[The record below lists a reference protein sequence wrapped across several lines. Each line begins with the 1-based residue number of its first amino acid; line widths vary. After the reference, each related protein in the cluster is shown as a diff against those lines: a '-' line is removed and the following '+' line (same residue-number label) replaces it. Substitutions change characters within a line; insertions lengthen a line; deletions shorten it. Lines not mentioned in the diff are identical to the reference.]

1 MHSGATD
8 VTGVAVVRTNGA
20 SAAGRAWW
28 GSGGLLRRKVIPQAG
43 WMLIAIVVGFAVVWP
58 ILQLQSRAF
67 ADGGAAFGRM
77 AELRR
82 IGDTVRTTVILA
94 LLSSALA
101 VVLGTLLAWCASL
114 LPERVR
120 KIGELAPLLPLI
132 VPAVAAVTGWIFLL
146 SPKVGYLNMGLR
158 TLPFLSGLEQGPFDI
173 YTVKWIVL
181 ITGLLL
187 SSFVYVF
194 VFTGLRN
201 MGQELESAAAACGAS
216 PVRRLFTITLPLLRP
231 SIVSAAG
238 MVFLL
243 GLGQFTAPLLL
254 GRSTGIDVLTTEMF
268 HLTLKYPIDF
278 GLGAA
283 LGFPILLAGLVVVLL
298 QKLAVGEQRRF
309 VVVSARAKYDAR
321 ETHWWAAVVI
331 GLYLVITTILPLL
344 ALIYVSLSPF
354 WSGSLVFNELTL
366 RHWKS
371 VLANKEL
378 VGAVWTSVKV
388 SVIAIAVLI
397 PLGFA
402 MAFALLQSTRILRPV
417 RMAID
422 FLATLPIAVPAS
434 LMGFGLLFAYSQPPI
449 QIYGTTTVIV
459 VTYITLMVG
468 HSTRLQFTT
477 LVATGQ
483 EFLEAS
489 RACGAGPLRSLL
501 QVLLPMCR
509 KGIGATAALTF
520 VLLFH
525 EFSASLMVRSA
536 RTQVIGSVMYDVWA
550 GGVYAEVAVLALIMV
565 VMTVLG
571 VLVAVW
577 IGGTD
582 SLKKI

>member
-1 MHSGATD
+1 MSANLGAP
-8 VTGVAVVRTNGA
+8 VRQV
-20 SAAGRAWW
+20 WW
-28 GSGGLLRRKVIPQAG
+28 GSGGLLRRKVAPQAG
-43 WMLIAIVVGFAVVWP
+43 WILIVLVVGFGVLWP
-58 ILQLQSRAF
+58 ILQLQWRAF
-67 ADGGAAFGRM
+67 TDGGAAFGRM

-82 IGDTVRTTVILA
+82 IGDTVRTTVVLA
-94 LLSSALA
+94 LVSSAMA

-114 LPERVR
+114 LSERVR
-120 KIGELAPLLPLI
+120 KIGEMAPLLPLV

-146 SPKVGYLNMGLR
+146 SPKVGYLNIALR
-158 TLPFLSGLEQGPFDI
+158 SLPFLSRLEEGPFDI
-173 YTVKWIVL
+173 YTVTWIVST
-181 ITGLLL
+181 TGLLL

-194 VFTGLRN
+194 VFTGLKN

-216 PVRRLFTITLPLLRP
+216 PVRRWFTITLPLLRP
-231 SIVSAAG
+231 SIISATG

-243 GLGQFTAPLLL
+243 GMGQFTAPLLL

-283 LGFPILLAGLVVVLL
+283 LGFPILVAGIVVVLL
-298 QKLAVGEQRRF
+298 QKWSLGEQRRF
-309 VVVSARAKYDAR
+309 VVVSARAKYDSR
-321 ETHWWAAVVI
+321 ETRWWAAAVI
-331 GLYLVITTILPLL
+331 GIYLLITTVLPLL

-354 WSGSLVFNELTL
+354 WSGSINFSELTL

-371 VLANKEL
+371 VLGNREL
-378 VGAVWTSVKV
+378 VNAVWTSVKV

-402 MAFALLQSTRILRPV
+402 MAFALLQSTRILQPIRI
-417 RMAID
+417 AID

-449 QIYGTTTVIV
+449 QIYGTTTVII

-489 RACGAGPLRSLL
+489 RACGARPLRSLL

-565 VMTVLG
+565 VMTVIG
-571 VLVAVW
+571 VMIAVW
-577 IGGTD
+577 VGGTD
-582 SLKKI
+582 SLKKANR

>member
-1 MHSGATD
+1 MTTGART
-8 VTGVAVVRTNGA
+8 AVR
-20 SAAGRAWW
+20 RAWW
-28 GSGGLLRRKVIPQAG
+28 GSGGLLRQRVAPQFG
-43 WMLIAIVVGFAVVWP
+43 WMLIVLVVGFAVLWP
-58 ILQLQSRAF
+58 ILQLQWRAF

-77 AELRR
+77 AELSR
-82 IGDTVRTTVILA
+82 ITDTFRTTVVLA
-94 LLSSALA
+94 VLSSVLA

-114 LPERVR
+114 LPARVR
-120 KIGELAPLLPLI
+120 SVGELVPLLPLV

-146 SPKVGYLNMGLR
+146 SPKVGYLNLLLR
-158 TLPFLSGLEQGPFDI
+158 TLPFLSRLEEGPFDI
-173 YTVKWIVL
+173 YTVPWIVI

-194 VFTGLRN
+194 VFTGLKN
-201 MGQELESAAAACGAS
+201 MGQELEAAAAACGAS
-216 PVRRLFTITLPLLRP
+216 PLRRLFTVTLPLLRP
-231 SIVSAAG
+231 SIVFASG
-238 MVFLL
+238 VVFLL

-254 GRSTGIDVLTTEMF
+254 GRTARIDVLSTEMF

-283 LGFPILLAGLVVVLL
+283 LGFPVLVAGLAVVLA
-298 QKLAVGEQRRF
+298 QKLALGEQRRF
-309 VVVSARAKYDAR
+309 VVVAARAKYDVR
-321 ETHWWAAVVI
+321 VTRWWAAAVI
-331 GLYLVITTILPLL
+331 GIYFLLTTVLPLL
-344 ALIYVSLSPF
+344 ALVYVSVSPF
-354 WSGSLVFNELTL
+354 WSGTLVMTEPTL
-366 RHWKS
+366 RHWNS
-371 VLANKEL
+371 VLGNREL
-378 VGAVWTSVKV
+378 VGAVWTSVKT
-388 SVIAIAVLI
+388 SVIAIAVLV

-422 FLATLPIAVPAS
+422 FLATLPMAVPAS
-434 LMGFGLLFAYSQPPI
+434 LMGFGLLFSYSQPPI
-449 QIYGTTTVIV
+449 RIYGTTTVLV

-489 RACGAGPLRSLL
+489 QASGAGPLRSLL

-509 KGIGATAALTF
+509 RGIAATAALTF

-536 RTQVIGSVMYDVWA
+536 RTQVIGSVMYDVWS

-565 VMTVLG
+565 VVTVIG
-571 VLVAVW
+571 VMLAVW
-577 IGGTD
+577 AGGAD
-582 SLKKI
+582 SLRQKG